1 MDALGYEVIDADN
14 HFYEPDDCCTRHL
27 ESQFR
32 DRAVHL
38 RDHADGRRRWYFGDT
53 PLQFHPIARDQVM
66 RPGDYRVMMSGGP
79 AGQWQ
84 QIPSDRPEFRGS
96 DARLAVMDAQGIDA
110 AIIVPSF
117 GVAFDAD
124 IEADVDAT
132 YANVRAFN
140 RFIED
145 DWGYARAERIFA
157 PPYIPMLDPALALEE
172 LNRVLDLG
180 ARAVTMRPGPAR
192 YGVSPADPQ
201 YDAIWATVQE
211 ADIPVVYHIGITSY
225 FRMLGPMWGEDPA
238 QADEEHMTPFQSF
251 LCFGSRPI
259 ADTVANIIMRG
270 LFDRFPRLKVVSLE
284 HGVGWVKEILKTDR
298 QFRVTV
304 STLGDAKPGRDL
316 KRKPSE
322 VLRENIFVAP
332 FHEENFRDIV
342 EQVGA
347 SQVLFGSD
355 WPHPEGVAEP
365 LDMLADLQCLSADEI
380 RLVAH
385 DNTASLLKLG
395 S

>member
-1 MDALGYEVIDADN
+1 MATLGYDIVDADN

-27 ESQFR
+27 ERRYR
-32 DRAVHL
+32 DRSVHL
-38 RDHADGRRRWYFGDT
+38 RNGADGRRRWFFGDR
-53 PLQFHPIARDQVM
+53 PLQFHPLARDLVM

-79 AGQWQ
+79 GGQWE
-84 QIPSDRPEFRGS
+84 QIGADTPAFRDRV
-96 DARLAVMDAQGIDA
+96 ARLAVMDTQGVKA

-124 IEADVDAT
+124 IEEDVAAT

-145 DWGYARAERIFA
+145 DWGYAHAERIFA
-157 PPYIPMLDPALALEE
+157 PPYIPMLDADLALAE
-172 LNRVLDLG
+172 LLRVLDLG
-180 ARAVTMRPGPAR
+180 ARAVTMRPGPACF
-192 YGVSPADPQ
+192 GVSPADPR
-201 YDAIWATVQE
+201 YDAVWSTLQE
-211 ADIPVVYHIGITSY
+211 ADVPVIYHIGITSY

-238 QADEEHMTPFQSF
+238 KADEEHMTPFQSF
-251 LCFGSRPI
+251 VCFGSRPI

-270 LFDRFPRLKVVSLE
+270 LFDRFPRLRVVSLE
-284 HGVGWVKEILKTDR
+284 HGVGWVKEILKADR
-298 QFRVTV
+298 QFRVKV

-316 KRKPSE
+316 KRIPSE

-332 FHEENFRDIV
+332 FHEESFRDIV
-342 EQVGA
+342 DQVGA

-365 LDMLADLQCLSADEI
+365 LDMLADLAQLSPAET

-385 DNTASLLKLG
+385 DNTAGLLRIA